1 MNLSNIRKNGTLG
14 LFVVDFLMVV
24 LLAVNL
30 AWILFDWLFAA
41 APIRSLLFDLS
52 PGFTSWYQSEI
63 APRFILYDLAFV
75 AVFFTE
81 FMLRWIRAIW
91 RKTFHRWFFF
101 PFVHWYDLVGL
112 IPIAGFRV
120 LRLLRIISIAYRL
133 HRVGA
138 LDLSEFPLV
147 SFVLK
152 YYGIIMQELT
162 DRVAINLI
170 GEVQEEVRH
179 GGPVVDR
186 IVDEVVRPH
195 KEELVEWLAH
205 RVETV
210 AESNYER
217 YRGDIR
223 RYVRRRIN
231 HALEE
236 NREFKR
242 LESIPMF
249 GSLIRETVENAV
261 SDMVFTVIRD
271 IMQDIA
277 SDRNRVLLNETAD
290 VLFDAMVLK
299 EQNSA
304 LSSMVVD
311 TVDRSLDIVK
321 QQIRIQKWKLRDLA
335 ADEEDFRRRMREEL
349 HRSVNASQ
357 YS

>member
-1 MNLSNIRKNGTLG
+1 MNLSSIRKNGTLG
-14 LFVVDFLMVV
+14 LFVLDFVMVM
-24 LLAVNL
+24 LLVVNL

-41 APIRSLLFDLS
+41 APVQSLLFQLLPEFS
-52 PGFTSWYQSEI
+52 SWYETQIS
-63 APRFILYDLAFV
+63 PRFILYDLAFV
-75 AVFFTE
+75 AVFFIE
-81 FMLRWIRAIW
+81 FMVRWIRAIW
-91 RKTFHRWFFF
+91 RRTFHRWFFF
-101 PFVHWYDLVGL
+101 PFVHWYDLLGL
-112 IPIAGFRV
+112 IPITGFRV

-138 LDLSEFPLV
+138 VDLSEFPLV
-147 SFVLK
+147 KFFLK
-152 YYGIIMQELT
+152 YYSIIMQELT

-195 KEELVEWLAH
+195 KEELVEWVAH
-205 RVETV
+205 RIETV
-210 AESNYER
+210 AETNYER

-242 LESIPMF
+242 LEQIPMF
-249 GSLIRETVENAV
+249 GRMIRETIEQAV
-261 SDMVFTVIRD
+261 SDMVFTVVRD
-271 IMQDIA
+271 MMQDIA
-277 SDRNRVLLNETAD
+277 SERNRPLLNESAD

-299 EQNSA
+299 EENSA

-321 QQIRIQKWKLRDLA
+321 QQIAIQKWKVRDLA

-349 HRSVNASQ
+349 HRTADTSQ